1 MFSVR
6 KILISLT
13 AAAFALASIPARA
26 QGIAI
31 VRDAEI
37 ENTLRAY
44 GTPIWEAA
52 GLDADAITVRLINSD
67 EINSFVAGGQNIFFY
82 TGLIILA
89 QNANQVIGVIAHET
103 GHIAGGHLAR
113 EEEEQRQAML
123 EQIISMILGAGA
135 MAAGQGGAGEAVM
148 TGGAQVAQRTF
159 LEYSR
164 GHEAA
169 ADTAALNFLDHTG
182 QSARGFADFLSLLE
196 EREHGAVGRE
206 DQYVLTHPL
215 TPDRV
220 QFVREHVE
228 NSKFSDAKEPPEF
241 DEMFVLMKA
250 KLVGFLHPF
259 DDALRVYP
267 ETDTSMA
274 GRYARAIAYYRKPDL
289 AKAVPLIDGL
299 IAERPNN
306 PYFEELKGQMLYE
319 NGRVREAIPPYEA
332 AVKLLPDNSLLRVGL
347 SQAYLETNDP
357 QYNEA
362 ARANLQAAVEKDKE
376 LPEAWAGL
384 AVAYGREGKFGLSA
398 LALAEKAYLLHDDPE
413 ARSEV
418 ARAEKLLPPDSAG
431 YLRAEDIKQA
441 VKNRKKYGGL

>member
-1 MFSVR
+1 MPRWRSV
-6 KILISLT
+6 
-13 AAAFALASIPARA
+13 
-26 QGIAI
+26 
-31 VRDAEI
+31 
-37 ENTLRAY
+37 
-44 GTPIWEAA
+44 
-52 GLDADAITVRLINSD
+52 
-67 EINSFVAGGQNIFFY
+67 
-82 TGLIILA
+82 
-89 QNANQVIGVIAHET
+89 
-103 GHIAGGHLAR
+103 
-113 EEEEQRQAML
+113 
-123 EQIISMILGAGA
+123 
-135 MAAGQGGAGEAVM
+135 
-148 TGGAQVAQRTF
+148 TF

-169 ADTAALNFLDHTG
+169 ADTAALNFLDRTG
-182 QSARGFADFLSLLE
+182 QSARGFADFLDLLAQ
-196 EREHGAVGRE
+196 REHGAVGRA

-250 KLVGFLHPF
+250 KLIGFLHPF

-319 NGRVREAIPPYEA
+319 NGRVHEAIPPYEA

-362 ARANLQAAVEKDKE
+362 ARVNLQAAVEKDKE